1 MRHKEKRRCSPT
13 DFYSVG
19 AERGR
24 AWTEL
29 RCARS
34 LCLAREGTAC
44 TKVVL
49 QSRVL
54 FRDVVV
60 VGVCYSPW
68 WTFAKL
74 DGYVLAEVTSLL
86 FDVWVVFCWFLEGLV
101 LLPLFLFPV
110 VLSLVCAEVAL
121 CFPSLPASLV
131 LVGAVGGRRGCSSSC
146 WCSSRFLASVAVSR

>member
-86 FDVWVVFCWFLEGLV
+86 FDVFCWLFLV
-101 LLPLFLFPV
+101 LLVFLAFPGFCCSFSI
-110 VLSLVCAEVAL
+110 VLSVDLCCRFRGIFRVAR
-121 CFPSLPASLV
+121 CPP
-131 LVGAVGGRRGCSSSC
+131 GGEFCPM
-146 WCSSRFLASVAVSR
+146 